1 MQACHSAVNG
11 IYFLVQKS
19 LQASALTESITEGAL
34 TRCQEASSGPW
45 RVGVL
50 FSQSGVMA
58 VIEET
63 QLRATL
69 FAIDEINQSGGVNG
83 VELVPTVYDPQSDA
97 RTYALCAKRLM
108 VEDGITMIFG
118 CYTSSSRKAVLPV
131 VERLNG
137 LLWYPT
143 LYEGFEYSSNII
155 YTGAAPNQNSVALC
169 SYIAATY
176 GPRIYFV
183 GSDYVYPRESNR
195 VMREL
200 LRRRGCTVVG
210 ESYFDLRAKQSDFRP
225 LMRQIRN
232 AGADVIFSTVVGYS
246 TVYLYQAFAEA
257 GLEARVTPITSLT
270 TTESEVRA
278 MGFDVAAGHITA
290 APYFQ
295 SVGGERNDCF
305 VRRYQARYGQDEPT
319 NMCAEAAYFQIH
331 LFANALARANSMD
344 TDLIKQ
350 NVLGSDFDAPQGC
363 ISISAATNH
372 TNLWSRVGRA
382 GRSGQFEI
390 VQQSTNPVW
399 ADPFLLECGD
409 RASLPEHS

>member
-1 MQACHSAVNG
+1 M
-11 IYFLVQKS
+11 
-19 LQASALTESITEGAL
+19 
-34 TRCQEASSGPW
+34 TRCPEVAFESW

-69 FAIDEINQSGGVNG
+69 LAIDEINRSGGING
-83 VELVPTVYDPQSDA
+83 RELVPVIYDPQSDA
-97 RTYALCAKRLM
+97 QAYALCAKRLM
-108 VEDGITMIFG
+108 IEDGINMIFG

-143 LYEGFEYSSNII
+143 LYEGFEFSSNVI
-155 YTGAAPNQNSVALC
+155 YTGAAPNQNSVALS
-169 SYIAATY
+169 SYLSRTY
-176 GPRIYFV
+176 GPRFYFV

-195 VMREL
+195 VMRDL

-210 ESYFDLRAKQSDFRP
+210 ETYLDLRSKRNDFGP
-225 LMRQIRN
+225 VMRQIKN

-246 TVYLYQAFAEA
+246 TIYLYQAFLEA
-257 GLEARVTPITSLT
+257 GLDARVTPIASLT

-278 MGFDVAAGHITA
+278 MGFDIAAGHITA

-295 SVGGERNDCF
+295 SVSGERNDSF
-305 VRRYQARYGQDEPT
+305 VKCYKARYGEDEPT
-319 NMCAEAAYFQIH
+319 NMCAEAAYFQVH
-331 LFANALARANSMD
+331 LFANALAQTNSLD

-350 NVLGSDFDAPQGC
+350 CVLGSDFDAPQGRV
-363 ISISAATNH
+363 SVSAATSH
-372 TNLWSRVGRA
+372 TNLWSRVGRVD
-382 GRSGQFEI
+382 RRGQFEI
-390 VQQSTNPVW
+390 MQQSEMPVG
-399 ADPFLLECGD
+399 ADPFLVGRGAVSAQAVGL
-409 RASLPEHS
+409 

>member
-1 MQACHSAVNG
+1 M
-11 IYFLVQKS
+11 
-19 LQASALTESITEGAL
+19 EEAL
-34 TRCQEASSGPW
+34 TRCQESASGPW

-69 FAIDEINQSGGVNG
+69 LAIDEINQSGGING
-83 VELVPTVYDPQSDA
+83 FELVPVIYDPQSDA
-97 RTYALCAKRLM
+97 QTYAQCAQRLM
-108 VEDGITMIFG
+108 IEDGVTMIFG

-143 LYEGFEYSSNII
+143 LYEGFEFSSNVI

-169 SYIAATY
+169 SYLAQTY
-176 GPRIYFV
+176 GPRFYFV

-195 VMREL
+195 VMRDL
-200 LRRRGCTVVG
+200 LRSRGCKVAG
-210 ESYFDLRAKQSDFRP
+210 ESYLDLRARRSDFRP
-225 LMRQIRN
+225 IMRKIRD

-257 GLEARVTPITSLT
+257 GFDVRVTPIASLT

-295 SVGGERNDCF
+295 SVRGERNDCF
-305 VRRYQARYGQDEPT
+305 VRRYKARYGDDEPT
-319 NMCAEAAYFQIH
+319 NMCAEAAYFQVH
-331 LFANALARANSMD
+331 LFANALAQTNSLE

-350 NVLGSDFDAPQGC
+350 SVLGSDFDAPQGR
-363 ISISAATNH
+363 ISISAATSH
-372 TNLWSRVGRA
+372 TNLWSRVGRVD
-382 GRSGQFEI
+382 GRGQFEI
-390 VQQSTNPVW
+390 VQQSTTPVW
-399 ADPFLLECGD
+399 ADPFLIERSG
-409 RASLPEHS
+409 ASALSVHP